1 MAIREWQVQLE
12 TDDISGR
19 TTAALYEVQED
30 GQLRFLDGETF
41 GPFDTALDV
50 LAFVTRHWAPR
61 ARLPLR

>member
-1 MAIREWQVQLE
+1 MSIREWRVQLE

-19 TTAALYEVQED
+19 TAAALYNVLDD
-30 GQLRFLDGETF
+30 GQLSFIEAETF

-50 LAFVTRHWAPR
+50 CAWLTRHWAPR